1 MMTKKTVS
9 LYLDDHS
16 LRLLVTQGG
25 RVKKWADAPL
35 PAGLIKNG
43 VVTSEAEVAD
53 KIKLLFK
60 ALKLRTGKVIVGI
73 SGLHCLSRPITLP
86 QLPDDMLDE
95 AVRREAKATLPV
107 PLEKLYLSWNQIPAP
122 PGKTRVFLVAIPR
135 HIADPLQKTLTRAG
149 LKPYLMDLKPLA
161 LARATRESTA
171 ILVDVQSDE
180 FDIVIIA
187 DGIIHPVRS
196 LPFPGKTVSWPKKL
210 DLITADLNRTIEF
223 YNTNNPDNL
232 LLHTIPLFVSGE
244 LAGKES
250 LHQSLSASIGR
261 PVLPLPSPLVC
272 PTAGL
277 DPNYYL
283 PNMGL
288 ALKDTPAAEAGQAI
302 ANVNA
307 LPAPYR
313 SKPVSLINVLG
324 IPAAV
329 VATSLLVFL
338 VMLLQA
344 MAADISAVE
353 DKLADTNRLLE
364 QKQSQRQQL
373 NDRITDLEQKITG
386 AEATGKNIVAAFET
400 LESQSAGIDSI
411 ATAVNRLP
419 ATIKLTRIDY
429 SRGVFTL
436 DGRAPGEVEV
446 LAYLK
451 DLDTSGSFT
460 GITIA
465 SLTKSGD
472 RNMDFTLVLETGD

>member
-1 MMTKKTVS
+1 MMAKKTVS
-9 LYLDDHS
+9 LYLDDKS

-35 PAGLIKNG
+35 PPGLIKNG
-43 VVTSEAEVAD
+43 VVTNEADVAD

-73 SGLHCLSRPITLP
+73 SGLNCLSRPITLP

-95 AVRREAKATLPV
+95 AVRREAKATLPI
-107 PLEKLYLSWNQIPAP
+107 PLEKLYLSWNPIPAP
-122 PGKTRVFLVAIPR
+122 HGKSRVFLVAIPR

-196 LPFPGKTVSWPKKL
+196 LPLPGKTVSWSKKL

-232 LLHTIPLFVSGE
+232 LLHTVPLFVSGE

-250 LHQSLSASIGR
+250 LHQSLSDSIGR
-261 PVLPLPSPLVC
+261 PVLPLPSPLAC

-277 DPNYYL
+277 DPSYYL

-288 ALKDTPAAEAGQAI
+288 ALKDMPTAEAGRAI

-329 VATSLLVFL
+329 VAAGLLVFL
-338 VMLLQA
+338 IILIQA

-373 NDRITDLEQKITG
+373 NDRIAGLEQKITG
-386 AEATGKNIVAAFET
+386 AEATGTSIVAAFES

-411 ATAVNRLP
+411 TTAVNRLP
-419 ATIKLTRIDY
+419 ATVNLTSIDY
-429 SRGVFTL
+429 SRGVFILT
-436 DGRAPGEVEV
+436 GRAPSQVEV

-472 RNMDFTLVLETGD
+472 QSMDFTLVLETGD

>member
-1 MMTKKTVS
+1 MMAKKTVS
-9 LYLDDHS
+9 LYLDDKS

-35 PAGLIKNG
+35 PPGLIKNG
-43 VVTSEAEVAD
+43 VVTNEADVAD

-107 PLEKLYLSWNQIPAP
+107 PLEKLYLSWNPIPAP
-122 PGKTRVFLVAIPR
+122 HGKSRVFLVAIPR

-161 LARATRESTA
+161 LARATLESTA

-196 LPFPGKTVSWPKKL
+196 LPLPGKTVSWSKKL
-210 DLITADLNRTIEF
+210 ALITADLNRTIEF

-232 LLHTIPLFVSGE
+232 LLHTVPLFVSGE

-250 LHQSLSASIGR
+250 LHQTLSDSIGR
-261 PVLPLPSPLVC
+261 PVLPLPSPLAC

-277 DPNYYL
+277 DPSYYL

-288 ALKDTPAAEAGQAI
+288 ALKDMPTAEAGLAI

-329 VATSLLVFL
+329 VAAGLLVFL
-338 VMLLQA
+338 IMLIQA
-344 MAADISAVE
+344 MSADISAVE
-353 DKLADTNRLLE
+353 VKLADTNRLLE

-373 NDRITDLEQKITG
+373 NDRIAGLEQKITG
-386 AEATGKNIVAAFET
+386 AEATGTSIVAAFES

-411 ATAVNRLP
+411 TTAVNRLP
-419 ATIKLTRIDY
+419 ATVNLTSIDY

-436 DGRAPGEVEV
+436 TGQAPSQVEV

-451 DLDTSGSFT
+451 DLDSSGSFT

-472 RNMDFTLVLETGD
+472 RNMDFTLILETGD